1 MTRLAP
7 TSLRRRLEPVLA
19 LLWGDGKGP
28 ILLIVSGGWFLAIG
42 VRIVYPALLPDI
54 MAEFSLE
61 YTGGGFLLSAIW
73 IAYGL
78 VQFPGGLFADRF
90 GERAVMFVSM
100 LSAVGAVLLMIV
112 APAFAVFVLATA
124 VLGLGTGLYGTTRVT
139 ILSDVYPDNRT
150 TAVSFSQAS
159 GNVGNAVLPVVSG
172 VVAVWF
178 GWRAGFGYL
187 LPLFFAVIA
196 GIVVYVPA
204 RTSAEPE
211 DGTGLAY
218 IRKLAVAVTNRA
230 TFAAALVLFFL
241 MYFYQAV
248 TGFLPSYLIEI
259 KGFSQ
264 AAASVLYGSF
274 FVAAIVFQFFSGI
287 TADRVGELRAIT
299 LFSLLGL
306 VSVLSLPFA
315 QAHPVIVPLV
325 LGCAAVLGAIPPAHT
340 YAVGLLPEEIQGS
353 GYGLIRTGYIGL
365 AAISLPLVGFVADAG
380 YFNYVFLL
388 FGAIVICAAAV
399 AVRLS

>member
-1 MTRLAP
+1 MTRP
-7 TSLRRRLEPVLA
+7 PSTSIRRRLEPVLG

-54 MAEFSLE
+54 MAEFRLE

-100 LSAVGAVLLMIV
+100 LSAVGAVVSMIV
-112 APAFAVFVLATA
+112 APVFAVFVLATA

-150 TAVSFSQAS
+150 TAVSFSQAA
-159 GNVGNAVLPVVSG
+159 GNVGNALLPVLSG

-187 LPLFFAVIA
+187 LPLFFVVIA
-196 GIVVYVPA
+196 GIAVYVPA

-211 DGTGLAY
+211 DGTGFAY
-218 IRKLAVAVTNRA
+218 IRELAVAVTNRA
-230 TFAAALVLFFL
+230 TIAAALVLFFL

-248 TGFLPSYLIEI
+248 TGFLPSYLIEV

-264 AAASVLYGSF
+264 AGASVLYGSF
-274 FVAAIVFQFFSGI
+274 FVSAIVFQFFSGV
-287 TADRVGELRAIT
+287 TADRIGELRAIT
-299 LFSLLGL
+299 VFCLFGL
-306 VSVLSLPFA
+306 VSVLSLPFVDS
-315 QAHPVIVPLV
+315 QPLVVPLV

-340 YAVGLLPEEIQGS
+340 YAVGLLPEKIQGS

-365 AAISLPLVGFVADAG
+365 AAVSLPIVGFVADAG
-380 YFNYVFLL
+380 HFEYVFLL
-388 FGAIVICAAAV
+388 FGAIVVCAAAV